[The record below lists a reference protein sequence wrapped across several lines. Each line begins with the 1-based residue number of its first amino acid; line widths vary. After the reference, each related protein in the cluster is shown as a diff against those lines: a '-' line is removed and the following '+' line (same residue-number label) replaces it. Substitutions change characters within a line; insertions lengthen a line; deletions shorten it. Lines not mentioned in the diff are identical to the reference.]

1 MIVRTNAGRSHTMCA
16 GEVVAGTTVIS
27 PGPTHKV
34 KLRSVKVIVRKD
46 SRRQPVESAKTGR
59 TTESRGNN
67 ETSRNEESSV
77 ASQLKFSRYGQA
89 LTRPLRACQGFRPSC
104 HSFWRARFSV
114 VVLAPQLF
122 RGARVESSTNSLYY
136 AYLVCERYL
145 CTRLVPK
152 SFWGPSPAEII
163 NSS

>member
-1 MIVRTNAGRSHTMCA
+1 MCA

-46 SRRQPVESAKTGR
+46 SRRQPVESTKTGR

-77 ASQLKFSRYGQA
+77 ASQLKFSRYGHA
-89 LTRPLRACQGFRPSC
+89 LTRPSRACQGFCSWPPRVSGLL
-104 HSFWRARFSV
+104 SFILESPFLS
-114 VVLAPQLF
+114 
-122 RGARVESSTNSLYY
+122 RGAGPTTLSWSKGGILDKLALLRIPSL
-136 AYLVCERYL
+136 
-145 CTRLVPK
+145 
-152 SFWGPSPAEII
+152 
-163 NSS
+163 

>member
-1 MIVRTNAGRSHTMCA
+1 MCA

-77 ASQLKFSRYGQA
+77 ASQLKFSRYGHA
-89 LTRPLRACQGFRPSC
+89 LTRPLRACQGFCSATTRFRPSC

-136 AYLVCERYL
+136 AYLVCERYF
-145 CTRLVPK
+145 CTRLAPK
-152 SFWGPSPAEII
+152 SFWGPSPPEII